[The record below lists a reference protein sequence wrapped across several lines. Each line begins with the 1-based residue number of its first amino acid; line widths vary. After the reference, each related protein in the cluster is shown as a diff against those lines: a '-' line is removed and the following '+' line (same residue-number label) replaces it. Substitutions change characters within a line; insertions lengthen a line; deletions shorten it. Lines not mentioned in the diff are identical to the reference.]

1 MIKRL
6 NSKSF
11 ITQTKELRSFERV
24 RSFLQTADN
33 WVLSQTQTT
42 TSDASG
48 NYSFTV
54 STLGAYTRVAAKSG
68 YDFTPVQAVVAA
80 ELVLPQTVNFKGAP
94 IQQANTPPTGNT
106 LYSQNVNYA
115 YKGSG
120 ALDSVG
126 TSLIGGDALSTTNVI
141 DSLSYRAFGKASQ
154 VVFGSS
160 I

>member
-1 MIKRL
+1 M
-6 NSKSF
+6 
-11 ITQTKELRSFERV
+11 
-24 RSFLQTADN
+24 
-33 WVLSQTQTT
+33 
-42 TSDASG
+42 
-48 NYSFTV
+48 
-54 STLGAYTRVAAKSG
+54 
-68 YDFTPVQAVVAA
+68 AA